1 VPRIN
6 DKSEPRSQSALREL
20 TRGASH
26 VDALASVSRG
36 VTTTT
41 VQQACEDVVYTP
53 LDAMGSQQVDDDVVN
68 ALRELG
74 IPVSVNELV
83 AAAPPKP
90 SPGTTHSRPS
100 PQALLQAGVV
110 ARAVAAA
117 NSDDIREARITTLTA
132 ADNETHADDDAAT
145 AATAATAADDDD
157 GNSAAN
163 DDGDDDDDDTEHP
176 LHLTRDASDAE
187 VPPQHRDATGQVYQ
201 SASRSMMSTTSS
213 ANAADDSLQ
222 VS

>member
-1 VPRIN
+1 VPRID
-6 DKSEPRSQSALREL
+6 DKSEPRSQSAPREL

-41 VQQACEDVVYTP
+41 VQQAGEDVVYTP
-53 LDAMGSQQVDDDVVN
+53 LDATGSQQVDDDVVN

-100 PQALLQAGVV
+100 PQALVQAGVV

-117 NSDDIREARITTLTA
+117 NSDDVRQARITALTS
-132 ADNETHADDDAAT
+132 ADNGTHADDDDD
-145 AATAATAADDDD
+145 ADDDD
-157 GNSAAN
+157 G
-163 DDGDDDDDDTEHP
+163 DGDGDGDGDTEHP
-176 LHLTRDASDAE
+176 LHLARDASDAE
-187 VPPQHRDATGQVYQ
+187 VLPQHRDTTGQGYQ
-201 SASRSMMSTTSS
+201 SASRSMMSTAFS